1 MGVMREATDSDIVIE
16 KTRFAS
22 ETDDPQVLTDIYNE
36 QCNIAIWRRRLPTE
50 FLQQVAQDISSN
62 PMLNKTVQVR
72 ANNIENDI
80 ATIAADRV
88 YGEQLRLYIYGI
100 VDMFCIL
107 FDTNKVGLRL
117 SVLDKAMCPRFHF
130 DRVPCRLVTTFSGIG
145 TQWLP
150 NNKINMNKLGHG
162 SGGKSDEES
171 GLITTE
177 ADIQSLACGDV
188 ALLKGDTWEG
198 NEGSALVHRSP
209 PLKTDE
215 YRLLMTVDFVA

>member
-1 MGVMREATDSDIVIE
+1 MSAMREAIDSDIVIE

-72 ANNIENDI
+72 ADSIENDI
-80 ATIAADRV
+80 ATIAADRI
-88 YGEQLRLYIYGI
+88 YGEQLRSYISEI
-100 VDMFCIL
+100 IDMFCVL

-117 SVLDKAMCPRFHF
+117 SVLDQAMCPRFHF
-130 DRVPCRLVTTFSGIG
+130 DRVPCRLVTTFCGIG

-150 NNKINMNKLGHG
+150 NNKVNMSKLGHG

-171 GLITTE
+171 GLISE
-177 ADIQSLACGDV
+177 KVDVQSLVCGDV

-209 PLKTDE
+209 ALKVGE
-215 YRLLMTVDFVA
+215 YRLLMTIDFVA